1 MARSNRQ
8 AARARFG
15 REDWI
20 ELGLALLGR
29 RGPEALTLER
39 LTAAAKKTRGSF
51 YHHFE
56 DHLAFLKALGEHW
69 LAREIDGKIA
79 EIDRLALTGKRRDV
93 LARHAAQIDHAM
105 ERELRRLAASEPAIA
120 AIVASADEKRIAY
133 LVRLF
138 RSELGLDARE
148 ALARAR
154 IQHSF
159 FVGAQLVFPGAE
171 PSLFLN
177 LQKTLGATLWRK

>member
-8 AARARFG
+8 TAKGRFG
-15 REDWI
+15 RDDWI
-20 ELGLALLGR
+20 ELGLSLLAK

-39 LTAAAKKTRGSF
+39 LTVSAKKTRGSF
-51 YHHFE
+51 YHHFA
-56 DHLAFLKALGEHW
+56 DHAEFVKALGEHW
-69 LAREIDGKIA
+69 LTHQIEEKIVEIDK
-79 EIDRLALTGKRRDV
+79 LALTASRRDV

-105 ERELRRLAASEPAIA
+105 ERGLRRLSASEPAIA
-120 AIVASADEKRIAY
+120 AIIARADDARIAY

-138 RSELGLDARE
+138 RSELRLDAGE
-148 ALARAR
+148 ALTRAR

-159 FVGAQLVFPGAE
+159 FVGAQMVFPGADPE
-171 PSLFLN
+171 LYLS